1 MAGRRQASTR
11 ARTSVKEDARP
22 ARRRLG
28 VEERRAQ
35 LVELGID
42 AFSERAYDEVSIDEV
57 AARAS
62 ISKGLLY
69 HYFPT
74 KRDFYVAAI
83 REVANRLLA
92 ATFVPEELPPL
103 ERMRVGLSAYF
114 RFVDRHGAAYAALLR
129 GGIGADPEAIA
140 VIDETRRVFVERLV
154 ESIGLR
160 QGSPLARTTMRGF
173 VGFVEATSLDWAER
187 RDLSQDELIG
197 LWARTLVALV
207 TPLGPD

>member
-1 MAGRRQASTR
+1 MS
-11 ARTSVKEDARP
+11 
-22 ARRRLG
+22 

-42 AFSERAYDEVSIDEV
+42 AFSERSYDEVSIDEV
-57 AARAS
+57 ATRAG

-83 REVANRLLA
+83 REVSERLLA
-92 ATFVPEELPPL
+92 ATRTPDDLPPI
-103 ERMRVGLSAYF
+103 ERMRLGLGAYF

-129 GGIGADPEAIA
+129 GGIGADADAIG
-140 VIDETRRVFVERLV
+140 VIDHTRRVFVDRLV
-154 ESIGLR
+154 ESIGL
-160 QGSPLARTTMRGF
+160 GHVSPLARTTMRGY

-187 RDLSQDELIG
+187 RDLAEDDLIG
-197 LWARTLVALV
+197 LWARTLAAVV
-207 TPLGPD
+207 TPLSGKGRGD